1 MTTARSRKKYA
12 KAMSKQPTRRRRA
25 GQPAHRS
32 LPTTSHVTNAGG
44 NIFADLGFAPEEAE
58 NLKMRSLLMTEL
70 RRAIGDLP
78 QHEAATLLG
87 ITQPRVSHLT
97 RGRIDLFTIDTLVN
111 MLAHAGA
118 RMRISVSRPRRRSAA

>member
-1 MTTARSRKKYA
+1 MTTARNRNTHA
-12 KAMSKQPTRRRRA
+12 KAASTKPTRRRRA
-25 GQPAHRS
+25 GQPADRS
-32 LPTTSHVTNAGG
+32 LPTSSHVTKAGG

-58 NLKMRSLLMTEL
+58 NLKMRSLLMIEL
-70 RRAIGDLP
+70 RRAIGGMP
-78 QHEAATLLG
+78 QREAATLLG

-97 RGRIDLFTIDTLVN
+97 RGRIDLFTIDALVN

>member
-1 MTTARSRKKYA
+1 MTTARRRKTHA
-12 KAMSKQPTRRRRA
+12 KGVSKRPTRRRRA
-25 GQPAHRS
+25 GQPAHRP
-32 LPTTSHVTNAGG
+32 LPTSSHVTHAGG

-70 RRAIGDLP
+70 RRAIADMP
-78 QHEAATLLG
+78 QREAATLLG

-118 RMRISVSRPRRRSAA
+118 RMRISVSRPRRRDAA

>member
-1 MTTARSRKKYA
+1 MTRARNRKKDT
-12 KAMSKQPTRRRRA
+12 KAVSKQPTRRRRA

-32 LPTTSHVTNAGG
+32 LPTSSHVTNAGG
-44 NIFADLGFAPEEAE
+44 NIFADLGFPPQEAE

-70 RRAIGDLP
+70 RRAIGGMP
-78 QHEAATLLG
+78 QREAATLLG

-118 RMRISVSRPRRRSAA
+118 RMRMSVSRPRRRSAA